1 MKILEREIGSI
12 DYAENQT
19 RTLPLPRNYAY
30 RCLDLILI
38 AKLTRTATTPDGGD
52 AKDSAP
58 AQLVKNIVIRANG
71 RDVIKNYDM
80 ETLHRLN
87 QMRHHT
93 RPFIDA
99 EAWSGY
105 TDAADKVL
113 QVSARIEHEMWDA
126 IRPIDTLLDSA
137 GLATLELIITWGTGL
152 DTMTYDYPGSGGS
165 GESVTVT
172 SATLYVA
179 SVESVGVPAGTVF
192 MTNKEYMI
200 RSQVTATSNR
210 HQIFLPV
217 SNLYRSIVLKT
228 HSRDVQVNTI
238 IPWGITNQNAITLK
252 SGTEVFKFRIAGFLQ
267 ASNRLDYEME
277 VPEIMSDAAALNHR
291 LEEQALEGYYILEFV
306 KDGRL
311 TECLDTSKLS
321 DLTLELDVV
330 SVDTVDKLDFID
342 VYLTELIRPP
352 APAVAA

>member
-30 RCLDLILI
+30 RCLDLTLLANIS
-38 AKLTRTATTPDGGD
+38 RTASASG
-52 AKDSAP
+52 ACKDSAP
-58 AQLVKNIVIRANG
+58 AQLIKNIVIRANG
-71 RDVIKNYDM
+71 RDVVKNYDM

-93 RPFIDA
+93 RPFIDSDELKGFA
-99 EAWSGY
+99 EIS
-105 TDAADKVL
+105 ADSNL
-113 QVSARIEHEMWDA
+113 YQVAARIEFEMWDA

-137 GLATLELIITWGTGL
+137 GLATLELIVTW
-152 DTMTYDYPGSGGS
+152 GSGGDVMNDLYNS
-165 GESVTVT
+165 GAGVVTVDDAKLFV
-172 SATLYVA
+172 SA
-179 SVESVGVPAGTVF
+179 VESVGVPPGTSF

-200 RSQVTATSNR
+200 RSQVTATNNR

-228 HSRDVQVNTI
+228 HSDGNQICTI
-238 IPWGITNQNAITLK
+238 LPWNLTNQNTITLK
-252 SGTEVFKFRIAGFLQ
+252 SGTEVFKYRMAGALQCCNRI
-267 ASNRLDYEME
+267 DYEME
-277 VPEIMSDAAALNHR
+277 VPEVMGDIAAAVVHSLQERN
-291 LEEQALEGYYILEFV
+291 LEGYYILEFV

-321 DLTLELDVV
+321 SLELILDVV
-330 SVDTVDKLDFID
+330 SVSATKDDFID

-352 APAVAA
+352 VAVPA

>member
-12 DYAENQT
+12 EYVENQT

-30 RCLDLILI
+30 RCIDLMLI
-38 AKLTRTATTPDGGD
+38 AKIERAAGSTGEV
-52 AKDSAP
+52 KDSAP
-58 AQLVKNIVIRANG
+58 AQIVKNIAIRANG

-87 QMRHHT
+87 QQRHGT
-93 RPFIDA
+93 RPYIDS
-99 EAWSGY
+99 EGLSGFAIIA
-105 TDAADKVL
+105 TPGTVHMVA
-113 QVSARIEHEMWDA
+113 ARIEFEMWNA
-126 IRPIDTLLDSA
+126 IRPIDSLLDSA
-137 GLATLELIITWGTGL
+137 GLATLELIVTFGTGL
-152 DTMTYDYPGSGGS
+152 DIMDDTFDGA
-165 GESVTVT
+165 SVTVNE
-172 SATLYVA
+172 ATLYVS
-179 SVESVGVPAGTVF
+179 SVEAVGVPAGTAF

-228 HSRDVQVNTI
+228 HSDGDQVNTI
-238 IPWGITNQNAITLK
+238 LPFNITNQNTITVQ
-252 SGTEVFKFRIAGFLQ
+252 SGTEVFKYRMAGFLQ
-267 ASNRLDYEME
+267 ACNRIDYSLE
-277 VPEIMSDAAALNHR
+277 VPEVIADVAAVTHR
-291 LEEQALEGYYILEFV
+291 LQERALQGYYILEFV

-321 DLTLELDVV
+321 SLELNLDVV
-330 SVDTVDKLDFID
+330 AVGTADFVD

-352 APAVAA
+352 APAA

>member
-12 DYAENQT
+12 EYAENQT

-38 AKLTRTATTPDGGD
+38 AKIERAAGTAGEV
-52 AKDSAP
+52 KDSAP
-58 AQLVKNIVIRANG
+58 AQLIKNIAIRANG
-71 RDVIKNYDM
+71 RDVIKNIGM

-87 QMRHHT
+87 QMRHRT
-93 RPFIDA
+93 RPFIDS
-99 EAWSGY
+99 EGLEGY
-105 TDAADKVL
+105 GIIATPGTVHMIH
-113 QVSARIEHEMWDA
+113 ARIEFEMWDA

-137 GLATLELIITWGTGL
+137 GLATLELIVTWGTGM
-152 DTMTYDYPGSGGS
+152 DIMNDAFDGA
-165 GESVTVT
+165 SVTVND
-172 SATLYVA
+172 ATFYVS
-179 SVESVGVPAGTVF
+179 SVESVGVPAGTAF

-228 HSRDVQVNTI
+228 HSDGDQVNTI
-238 IPWGITNQNAITLK
+238 LPWTLANQNTITLQ
-252 SGTEVFKFRIAGFLQ
+252 SGTEVFKYRMAGFLQ
-267 ASNRLDYEME
+267 ACNRLDYSME
-277 VPEIMSDAAALNHR
+277 VPELMGDAAALTHR
-291 LEEQALEGYYILEFV
+291 MQERQLEGYYLLEFV

-321 DLTLELDVV
+321 SLELNLDVV
-330 SVDTVDKLDFID
+330 NVGTNDFVD

-352 APAVAA
+352 AAVPA